1 MDGLSKSTAALCI
14 ELAYRKLQ
22 CPAHALH
29 EALVIVCVQASRQRV
44 ALSKMQKNVKDPY
57 IQTLNGINAEKNRGG
72 KGAMNVRI
80 SSG

>member
-57 IQTLNGINAEKNRGG
+57 IQTLSINAEKNGGG
-72 KGAMNVRI
+72 KRVMNVRI